1 MRPRSKRQREVVDL
15 STTLPPITDRQR
27 RWAYTHCFPKV
38 GYQCKGEIW
47 CTACGGI
54 FGAEAS
60 DLSAALGVTGKA
72 VCPYCGARL
81 TVEVNRRKKVRT
93 KYYFTV
99 VTTCRGWQVCRNY
112 SVERYIAKGD
122 GAPYCEIDEAV
133 QNWIAPDGYEVV
145 IARPT
150 AAIAGY
156 YDCWQFH
163 KPMALRD
170 ANRVNPYGG
179 DKYHISGAWVY
190 PERNLLPLVK
200 RNGYTGRNQSGI
212 PESEHIRMLLTDP
225 EAEWLEKTG
234 QFALLAYKYTRGS
247 IGNWQ
252 HAVRVANRAGYK
264 VKDAGM
270 WIDYLALLDHFHL
283 DTHNARYVCPRD
295 LNAEH
300 DRLVARK
307 HREDQRREQE
317 NRIREAAKW
326 EKKYRA
332 EKGPYLGICFGNDN
346 IRISVIQSVA
356 DMVEEGQA
364 MHHCVF
370 AAGYYKKKNSL
381 ILSARDA
388 EGRRLETIEVS
399 LGTFKVLQSRAKCNG
414 TSPQHAEILE
424 LMARN
429 MDKIINAAK
438 SA

>member
-1 MRPRSKRQREVVDL
+1 MRPRNRRQREVVEL

-27 RWAYTHCFPKV
+27 QWAYTHCFPKV

-72 VCPYCGARL
+72 VCPHCGTRL
-81 TVEVNRRKKVRT
+81 TVEVNRRKKVQT

-112 SVERYIAKGD
+112 SVGRYIVKGD
-122 GAPYCEIDEAV
+122 GEPYITINEAV
-133 QNWIAPDGYEVV
+133 QNWIAPDGYEAV
-145 IARPT
+145 IARPV
-150 AAIAGY
+150 AAMVGY
-156 YDCWQFH
+156 YDCWLFRH
-163 KPMALRD
+163 PMALRD
-170 ANRVNPYGG
+170 ANRTNPYRG

-190 PERNLLPLVK
+190 PHRNLLPLVK

-212 PESEHIRMLLTDP
+212 PESVHIRMLLTDP

-252 HAVRVANRAGYK
+252 HAVRVANHAGYK

-270 WIDYLALLDHFHL
+270 WIDYLGLLDHFHL

-307 HREDQRREQE
+307 HREDQRRAREE
-317 NRIREAAKW
+317 RIREAARW

-356 DMVEEGQA
+356 EMAEEGLA

-370 AAGYYKKKNSL
+370 SNEYFKKPGVL
-381 ILSARDA
+381 ILSAKTTD
-388 EGRRLETIEVS
+388 GKRLATIELS
-399 LGTFKVLQSRAKCNG
+399 LRSFKVVQCRGACNAKPEQYDAILQ
-414 TSPQHAEILE
+414 
-424 LMARN
+424 LMN
-429 MDKIINAAK
+429 DNINLFQKAC
-438 SA
+438 